1 MFTYFVSHRARLNNA
16 SVYGQK
22 HTIVSPSVANRALDV
37 TSGTSHANGVL
48 SSLALHSLV
57 IRPLREGIFMIKKIG
72 LVAAVAAAGMVLFGG
87 MASATTWTG
96 PSSDG
101 GHHSVGDNGLN
112 GQVGLVNLNNL
123 DLLHNVNIPVG
134 VCRNNVNVLGIQA
147 TLDHIADGLNIP
159 ILSPGQNA
167 ATGGSES
174 CAAGAINDGG
184 TDQRN

>member
-1 MFTYFVSHRARLNNA
+1 
-16 SVYGQK
+16 
-22 HTIVSPSVANRALDV
+22 
-37 TSGTSHANGVL
+37 
-48 SSLALHSLV
+48 
-57 IRPLREGIFMIKKIG
+57 MIKKIG

-87 MASATTWTG
+87 MASATSY
-96 PSSDG
+96 PSADHDG
-101 GHHSVGDNGLN
+101 HNHTAVGNSSLD
-112 GQVGLVNLNNL
+112 GQAGLVNLNNL